1 MQKYLHICKKS
12 CTFAPKIGAR
22 MKADQHTEFK
32 RLWKDEFFRE
42 LSAFANSQ
50 GGTLYI
56 GMEDDGTVVGVRD
69 AKSLL
74 QDIPN
79 KIKNN
84 LGFLADV
91 DLKNEDGRE
100 YIAVHV
106 TPQENAISYEGKYYV
121 RSGSTAQELR
131 GPQLASFLM
140 QKAKLHWDALPR
152 PEAKLSDLDNEAWN
166 YFITTALEN
175 KRLNK
180 SAQTESQE
188 TVLHKLNLMTENGEL
203 TNAALM
209 LFGKDME
216 RWSPL
221 SAFRI
226 GRFGVNRADLIIH
239 DNIVCPLVLMPDAV
253 IDTLRTKYL
262 VSTIGY
268 EGLHRKET
276 LEMPEDGLREM
287 ICNAIIHRDYL
298 GTFIHMRVWADRIQ
312 LWNEG
317 TLPQSITIEK
327 LMEDHESMPR
337 NPLIAKVFYMMGFI
351 ENWGR
356 GYEKIRDAFEQA
368 HLQVPTFEQVRG
380 GFMATIQREVF
391 QKVQGGQGSAENVL
405 ESDQENGKESALNAQ
420 KWPEKWPE
428 KAQLI
433 IETISRNKS
442 VSIQQLEEQL
452 TIGHTTIKKI
462 LREMQVEGIIRRVGP
477 AKGGHWEIISTK

>member
-1 MQKYLHICKKS
+1 
-12 CTFAPKIGAR
+12 
-22 MKADQHTEFK
+22 MKEDQHTEFK

-56 GMEDDGTVVGVRD
+56 GVEDDGTIVGVKD

-74 QDIPN
+74 QDMPN

-91 DLKNEDGRE
+91 NLHCDEGKE
-100 YIAVHV
+100 YIAIYV

-131 GPQLASFLM
+131 GQQLASFLM
-140 QKAKLHWDALPR
+140 QKAKLHWDALTR
-152 PEAKLSDLDNEAWN
+152 PEAKLSDLDDDAWN

-180 SAQTESQE
+180 SAQTESKE
-188 TVLHKLNLMTENGEL
+188 TVLRKLNLMTEDGEL

-209 LFGKDME
+209 LFGKDIE

-226 GRFGVNRADLIIH
+226 GRFGVNQADLIIH

-262 VSTIGY
+262 VSTVGY

-287 ICNAIIHRDYL
+287 ICNAIMHRDYL

-327 LMEDHESMPR
+327 LMGDHESMPR
-337 NPLIAKVFYMMGFI
+337 NPLIAKVFYLMGFI

-356 GYEKIRDAFEQA
+356 GYEKIRNAFEEA

-380 GFMATIQREVF
+380 GIMATIQREVF
-391 QKVQGGQGSAENVL
+391 QKVQSGQITTGSTTPKTTPKTTL
-405 ESDQENGKESALNAQ
+405 KTTLKTTQ
-420 KWPEKWPE
+420 K
-428 KAQLI
+428 I
-433 IETISRNKS
+433 IELIRQDSKITID
-442 VSIQQLEEQL
+442 QMAMELGL
-452 TIGHTTIKKI
+452 TRDGINYNIKKLKKDGR
-462 LREMQVEGIIRRVGP
+462 LRRIKDDNGEHWDII
-477 AKGGHWEIISTK
+477 K

>member
-1 MQKYLHICKKS
+1 MSKIF
-12 CTFAPKIGAR
+12 CTFAPEIGAR
-22 MKADQHTEFK
+22 MKEDQHTEFK

-56 GMEDDGTVVGVRD
+56 GVEDDGTVVGVKD

-74 QDIPN
+74 QDMPN

-91 DLKNEDGRE
+91 NLQSKDGKE
-100 YIAVHV
+100 VVAIHV

-131 GPQLASFLM
+131 GQQLASFLM
-140 QKAKLHWDALPR
+140 QKAKLHWDALTR
-152 PEAKLSDLDNEAWN
+152 PEAKLSDLDDEAWN

-180 SAQTESQE
+180 SAQSESKE
-188 TVLHKLNLMTENGEL
+188 TILRKLNLMTEDGEL

-209 LFGKDME
+209 LFGKDIE

-226 GRFGVNRADLIIH
+226 GRFGVNQADLIIH

-262 VSTIGY
+262 VSTVGY

-287 ICNAIIHRDYL
+287 ICNAIMHRDYL

-327 LMEDHESMPR
+327 LMGDHESMPR
-337 NPLIAKVFYMMGFI
+337 NPLIAKVFYLMGFI

-380 GFMATIQREVF
+380 GIMATIQREVF
-391 QKVQGGQGSAENVL
+391 QKVQNGQSSAENTT
-405 ESDQENGKESALNAQ
+405 ESTLKSTLKSTPKSTLKGTR
-420 KWPEKWPE
+420 
-428 KAQLI
+428 KAIREI
-433 IETISRNKS
+433 IESNPNVTLDQIA
-442 VSIQQLEEQL
+442 EQL
-452 TIGHTTIKKI
+452 GLNPRGIDKHIKK
-462 LREMQVEGIIRRVGP
+462 LKTMGLLNRVDGNN
-477 AKGGHWEIISTK
+477 GGHWEIINDNE

>member
-152 PEAKLSDLDNEAWN
+152 PEAKLSDLNNEAWN
-166 YFITTALEN
+166 YFITTA
-175 KRLNK
+175 
-180 SAQTESQE
+180 
-188 TVLHKLNLMTENGEL
+188 
-203 TNAALM
+203 
-209 LFGKDME
+209 
-216 RWSPL
+216 W
-221 SAFRI
+221 
-226 GRFGVNRADLIIH
+226 
-239 DNIVCPLVLMPDAV
+239 
-253 IDTLRTKYL
+253 RT
-262 VSTIGY
+262 
-268 EGLHRKET
+268 
-276 LEMPEDGLREM
+276 
-287 ICNAIIHRDYL
+287 
-298 GTFIHMRVWADRIQ
+298 
-312 LWNEG
+312 
-317 TLPQSITIEK
+317 
-327 LMEDHESMPR
+327 
-337 NPLIAKVFYMMGFI
+337 
-351 ENWGR
+351 
-356 GYEKIRDAFEQA
+356 
-368 HLQVPTFEQVRG
+368 
-380 GFMATIQREVF
+380 
-391 QKVQGGQGSAENVL
+391 
-405 ESDQENGKESALNAQ
+405 
-420 KWPEKWPE
+420 
-428 KAQLI
+428 
-433 IETISRNKS
+433 S
-442 VSIQQLEEQL
+442 V
-452 TIGHTTIKKI
+452 
-462 LREMQVEGIIRRVGP
+462 
-477 AKGGHWEIISTK
+477 

>member
-1 MQKYLHICKKS
+1 
-12 CTFAPKIGAR
+12 
-22 MKADQHTEFK
+22 MK
-32 RLWKDEFFRE
+32 
-42 LSAFANSQ
+42 
-50 GGTLYI
+50 
-56 GMEDDGTVVGVRD
+56 D
-69 AKSLL
+69 ATSLL

-79 KIKNN
+79 KIKNS

-91 DLKNEDGRE
+91 NLLSKDGKE
-100 YIAVHV
+100 YVAVRV
-106 TPQENAISYEGKYYV
+106 NPQGNAISYEGKYYV

-131 GPQLASFLM
+131 GHQLASFLM
-140 QKAKLHWDALPR
+140 QKAKLHWDALTR
-152 PEAKLSDLDNEAWN
+152 PKAKLRDLDDEAWN

-180 SAQTESQE
+180 SAQSESKE
-188 TVLHKLNLMTENGEL
+188 TVLRKLNLMTEDGEL

-209 LFGKDME
+209 LFGKDIE

-226 GRFGVNRADLIIH
+226 GRFGVNQADLIIH

-262 VSTIGY
+262 VSTVGY
-268 EGLHRKET
+268 EGLHRNET

-287 ICNAIIHRDYL
+287 ICNAIMHRDYL

-327 LMEDHESMPR
+327 LMGDHESMPR
-337 NPLIAKVFYMMGFI
+337 NPLIAKAFYLMGFI

-356 GYEKIRDAFEQA
+356 GYEKIRNAFEEA

-391 QKVQGGQGSAENVL
+391 QKVQSGQMTTEKTTNNSVVNIAESIVENIAEKLSATQAQIVKIIWKHPKATALSISKEVGIAPRNVQVHL
-405 ESDQENGKESALNAQ
+405 MKLQAQ
-420 KWPEKWPE
+420 
-428 KAQLI
+428 
-433 IETISRNKS
+433 
-442 VSIQQLEEQL
+442 
-452 TIGHTTIKKI
+452 
-462 LREMQVEGIIRRVGP
+462 GIIRRVGP
-477 AKGGHWEIISTK
+477 DKGGHWEIIE

>member
-1 MQKYLHICKKS
+1 MSKIL
-12 CTFAPKIGAR
+12 CTFAPKFGVS
-22 MKADQHTEFK
+22 MKEDQHTEFK

-56 GMEDDGTVVGVRD
+56 GVEDDGTIVGVKD

-74 QDIPN
+74 QDMPN
-79 KIKNN
+79 KVKNN
-84 LGFLADV
+84 LGFLTDV
-91 DLKNEDGRE
+91 NLLSEDDKE
-100 YIAVHV
+100 YIAIHIL
-106 TPQENAISYEGKYYV
+106 PQENAISYEGKYYV

-131 GPQLASFLM
+131 GQQLASFLM
-140 QKAKLHWDALPR
+140 QKAKLHWDALTR
-152 PEAKLSDLDNEAWN
+152 PEAKLIDLDDEAWD

-180 SAQTESQE
+180 SAQSESKE
-188 TVLHKLNLMTENGEL
+188 TVLRKLNLMTEDGEL

-209 LFGKDME
+209 LFGKDIE

-226 GRFGVNRADLIIH
+226 GRFGVNQADLIIH

-262 VSTIGY
+262 VSTVGY

-276 LEMPEDGLREM
+276 LEMPEDGLREI
-287 ICNAIIHRDYL
+287 ICNAIMHRDYL

-317 TLPQSITIEK
+317 TLPQSITVEK

-337 NPLIAKVFYMMGFI
+337 NPLIAKVFYLMGFI

-356 GYEKIRDAFEQA
+356 GYAKIRDAFEQA
-368 HLQVPTFEQVRG
+368 HLQVPAFEQVRG

-391 QKVQGGQGSAENVL
+391 QKVQSAQITTGSTTL
-405 ESDQENGKESALNAQ
+405 KTTLKTTQ
-420 KWPEKWPE
+420 K
-428 KAQLI
+428 I
-433 IETISRNKS
+433 IELIRQDSTIT
-442 VSIQQLEEQL
+442 IDQMAMELGL
-452 TIGHTTIKKI
+452 TRDGVNYNIKKLKKEGR
-462 LREMQVEGIIRRVGP
+462 LRRIKDDNGERWDII
-477 AKGGHWEIISTK
+477 K

>member
-1 MQKYLHICKKS
+1 
-12 CTFAPKIGAR
+12 
-22 MKADQHTEFK
+22 MKEDQHTEFK

-56 GMEDDGTVVGVRD
+56 GVEDDGTVVGMKD

-74 QDIPN
+74 QDMPN

-84 LGFLADV
+84 LGLLADV
-91 DLKNEDGRE
+91 DLKNEDGKE
-100 YIAVHV
+100 YIAVYV

-131 GPQLASFLM
+131 GSQLASFLM
-140 QKAKLHWDALPR
+140 QKAKLHWDALTH
-152 PEAKLSDLDNEAWN
+152 PEAKLSDLDDEAWN

-188 TVLHKLNLMTENGEL
+188 TVLRKLNLMNENGEL

-209 LFGKDME
+209 LFGKDIE

-226 GRFGVNRADLIIH
+226 GRFGVNQADLIIH

-262 VSTIGY
+262 VSTVGY

-317 TLPQSITIEK
+317 ILPQSITIEK

-337 NPLIAKVFYMMGFI
+337 NPLIAKVFYLMGFI

-368 HLQVPTFEQVRG
+368 HLQVPIFEQVRG
-380 GFMATIQREVF
+380 GVMATIQREVF
-391 QKVQGGQGSAENVL
+391 LKVQSGQ
-405 ESDQENGKESALNAQ
+405 
-420 KWPEKWPE
+420 
-428 KAQLI
+428 I
-433 IETISRNKS
+433 
-442 VSIQQLEEQL
+442 
-452 TIGHTTIKKI
+452 TIGSTTPKTTPKTTRKALLEYIQEHPEATREEMATYLGITIDGVKYHIANLQKEGL
-462 LREMQVEGIIRRVGP
+462 LRRTKGRKEGL
-477 AKGGHWEIISTK
+477 WEIIV

>member
-1 MQKYLHICKKS
+1 
-12 CTFAPKIGAR
+12 
-22 MKADQHTEFK
+22 MKEDQHTEFK

-56 GMEDDGTVVGVRD
+56 GVEDDGTIVGVKD

-74 QDIPN
+74 QDMPN

-91 DLKNEDGRE
+91 NLLSEDGKE
-100 YIAVHV
+100 YIAIHIL
-106 TPQENAISYEGKYYV
+106 PQENAISYEGKYYV

-131 GPQLASFLM
+131 GQQLASFLM
-140 QKAKLHWDALPR
+140 QKAKLHWDALTR
-152 PEAKLSDLDNEAWN
+152 PEAKLNDLDDEAWD

-180 SAQTESQE
+180 SAQSESKE
-188 TVLHKLNLMTENGEL
+188 TVLRKLNLMTEDGEL

-209 LFGKDME
+209 LFGKDIE

-226 GRFGVNRADLIIH
+226 GRFGVNQADLIIH

-262 VSTIGY
+262 VSTVGY

-276 LEMPEDGLREM
+276 LEMPEDGLREI
-287 ICNAIIHRDYL
+287 ICNAIMHRDYL

-337 NPLIAKVFYMMGFI
+337 NPLIAKVFYLMGFI

-356 GYEKIRDAFEQA
+356 GYAKIRDAFEQA

-391 QKVQGGQGSAENVL
+391 QKVQGGQVTTDKTTDRTTESTTEWILRLIKENPRITN
-405 ESDQENGKESALNAQ
+405 SQIAA
-420 KWPEKWPE
+420 
-428 KAQLI
+428 I
-433 IETISRNKS
+433 IGITEDG
-442 VSIQQLEEQL
+442 VYY
-452 TIGHTTIKKI
+452 HTTK
-462 LREMQVEGIIRRVGP
+462 LRKDGIIVRKDGKQ
-477 AKGGHWEIISTK
+477 KGYWEIVNKYYGTTNY

>member
-1 MQKYLHICKKS
+1 
-12 CTFAPKIGAR
+12 
-22 MKADQHTEFK
+22 MKEDQHTEFK
-32 RLWKDEFFRE
+32 RLWRDEFFRE

-50 GGTLYI
+50 GGTHYI
-56 GMEDDGTVVGVRD
+56 GVEDDGTIVGVKD

-74 QDIPN
+74 QDMPN
-79 KIKNN
+79 KVKNN

-91 DLKNEDGRE
+91 NLLSEDDKE
-100 YIAVHV
+100 YIAIHV
-106 TPQENAISYEGKYYV
+106 LPQENAISYEGKYYV

-131 GPQLASFLM
+131 GQQLASFLM
-140 QKAKLHWDALPR
+140 QKAKLHWDALTR
-152 PEAKLSDLDNEAWN
+152 PEAKLIDLDDEAWD

-180 SAQTESQE
+180 SAQSESKE
-188 TVLHKLNLMTENGEL
+188 TVLRKLNLMTEDGEL

-209 LFGKDME
+209 LFGKDIE

-226 GRFGVNRADLIIH
+226 GRFGVNQADLIIH

-262 VSTIGY
+262 VSTVGY

-276 LEMPEDGLREM
+276 LEIPEDGLREI
-287 ICNAIIHRDYL
+287 ICNAIMHRDYL

-337 NPLIAKVFYMMGFI
+337 NPLIAKVFYLMGFI

-356 GYEKIRDAFEQA
+356 GYAKIRDAFEQA

-391 QKVQGGQGSAENVL
+391 QKVQSAQITTGSTTL
-405 ESDQENGKESALNAQ
+405 KTTLKTTQ
-420 KWPEKWPE
+420 K
-428 KAQLI
+428 I
-433 IETISRNKS
+433 IELIRQDSTIT
-442 VSIQQLEEQL
+442 IDQMAMELGL
-452 TIGHTTIKKI
+452 TRDGINYNIKKLKKEGR
-462 LREMQVEGIIRRVGP
+462 LRRIKDDNGERWDII
-477 AKGGHWEIISTK
+477 K

>member
-1 MQKYLHICKKS
+1 MSKIF
-12 CTFAPKIGAR
+12 CTFAPKFGAR
-22 MKADQHTEFK
+22 MKEDQHTEFK

-56 GMEDDGTVVGVRD
+56 GVEDDGTIAGVKD

-74 QDIPN
+74 QDMPN

-91 DLKNEDGRE
+91 NLQSEDSKE
-100 YIAVHV
+100 YIAITVQ
-106 TPQENAISYEGKYYV
+106 PQEEGISYDGKYYV
-121 RSGSTAQELR
+121 RSGSTVQELR
-131 GPQLASFLM
+131 GQELASFLM
-140 QKAKLHWDALPR
+140 RKAKNHWDSLPR
-152 PEAKLSDLDNEAWN
+152 PDAKLSDLDEEAWDF
-166 YFITTALEN
+166 FITTALEN

-180 SAQTESQE
+180 SAKTESQE
-188 TVLHKLNLMTENGEL
+188 TILRKLNLMTENGEL

-209 LFGKDME
+209 LFGKDIE

-226 GRFGVNRADLIIH
+226 GRFGVNQADLIIH

-262 VSTIGY
+262 VSTVGY
-268 EGLHRKET
+268 EGLYRKET
-276 LEMPEDGLREM
+276 LEMPEDGLREI
-287 ICNAIIHRDYL
+287 ICNAIMHRDYL

-317 TLPQSITIEK
+317 VLPPSITIEK
-327 LMEDHESMPR
+327 LMEEHESQPR
-337 NPLIAKVFYMMGFI
+337 NPLIAKVFYMLGLV

-356 GYEKIRDAFEQA
+356 GYEKIRDSFEQA
-368 HLQVPTFEQVRG
+368 HLQVPSFEQVRG

-391 QKVQGGQGSAENVL
+391 QKVQGGQVTTDKTTESTTESTTEWILRLIKENPRITN
-405 ESDQENGKESALNAQ
+405 SQIAA
-420 KWPEKWPE
+420 
-428 KAQLI
+428 I
-433 IETISRNKS
+433 IGITEDG
-442 VSIQQLEEQL
+442 VYY
-452 TIGHTTIKKI
+452 HTTK
-462 LREMQVEGIIRRVGP
+462 LRKDGIIVRKDGKQ
-477 AKGGHWEIISTK
+477 KGYWEIVNNG

>member
-1 MQKYLHICKKS
+1 
-12 CTFAPKIGAR
+12 
-22 MKADQHTEFK
+22 MKEDQHTEFK

-56 GMEDDGTVVGVRD
+56 GVEDDGTIVGVKD

-74 QDIPN
+74 QDMPN

-91 DLKNEDGRE
+91 NLLSEDDKE
-100 YIAVHV
+100 YIAIHII
-106 TPQENAISYEGKYYV
+106 PQENAISYEGKYYV

-131 GPQLASFLM
+131 GQQLASFLM
-140 QKAKLHWDALPR
+140 QKAKLHWDALIR
-152 PEAKLSDLDNEAWN
+152 PEAKLIDLDDEAWD

-180 SAQTESQE
+180 SAQSESKE
-188 TVLHKLNLMTENGEL
+188 TVLRKLNLMTEDGEL

-209 LFGKDME
+209 LFGKDIE

-226 GRFGVNRADLIIH
+226 GRFGVNQADLIIH

-262 VSTIGY
+262 VSTVGY

-276 LEMPEDGLREM
+276 LEMPEDGLREI
-287 ICNAIIHRDYL
+287 ICNAIMHRDYL

-337 NPLIAKVFYMMGFI
+337 NPLIAKVFYLMGFI

-356 GYEKIRDAFEQA
+356 GYAKIRDAFEQV

-391 QKVQGGQGSAENVL
+391 QKVQGGQVTTGSTTPKTTL
-405 ESDQENGKESALNAQ
+405 KTTLKTTQ
-420 KWPEKWPE
+420 K
-428 KAQLI
+428 I
-433 IETISRNKS
+433 IELIRQDSKITIDQMA
-442 VSIQQLEEQL
+442 IELGL
-452 TIGHTTIKKI
+452 TRDGINYNIKKLKKEGR
-462 LREMQVEGIIRRVGP
+462 LRRIKDDNGERWYII
-477 AKGGHWEIISTK
+477 K

>member
-1 MQKYLHICKKS
+1 MSEKS
-12 CTFAPKIGAR
+12 SIFAPKFSAM
-22 MKADQHTEFK
+22 MKEDQHTEFK
-32 RLWKDEFFRE
+32 RLWKDDFFRE

-56 GMEDDGTVVGVRD
+56 GVDDDGTVVGVKD

-74 QDIPN
+74 QDMPN

-84 LGFLADV
+84 LGFLAGV
-91 DLKNEDGRE
+91 NLLKDKDKE
-100 YIAVHV
+100 YIAIQVL
-106 TPQENAISYEGKYYV
+106 PQENAISYEGKYYV

-131 GPQLASFLM
+131 GQQLASFLM
-140 QKAKLHWDALPR
+140 QKAKLHWDTLTR
-152 PEAKLSDLDNEAWN
+152 PEAKLSDLDDEAWN

-180 SAQTESQE
+180 SAQSESKE
-188 TVLHKLNLMTENGEL
+188 TVLRKLNLMTETGEL
-203 TNAALM
+203 TNATLM
-209 LFGKDME
+209 LFGKDIE

-226 GRFGVNRADLIIH
+226 GRFGIDQADLIIH

-262 VSTIGY
+262 VSTVGY

-298 GTFIHMRVWADRIQ
+298 GTFVHMRVWADRIQ

-337 NPLIAKVFYMMGFI
+337 NPLIAKVFYLMGFI

-356 GYEKIRDAFEQA
+356 GYEKIRNAFEQA
-368 HLQVPTFEQVRG
+368 HLQVPKFEQVRG
-380 GFMATIQREVF
+380 GIMATIQREVF
-391 QKVQGGQGSAENVL
+391 QKVQTAQTTT
-405 ESDQENGKESALNAQ
+405 ESTTKTTTEKSVEKTPQ
-420 KWPEKWPE
+420 KTLQKTPQK
-428 KAQLI
+428 I
-433 IETISRNKS
+433 IELINKNANITTS
-442 VSIQQLEEQL
+442 EMANIIGIDRSNIARAIRKLQEQ
-452 TIGHTTIKKI
+452 
-462 LREMQVEGIIRRVGP
+462 GIIRRVGP
-477 AKGGHWEIISTK
+477 DKGGHWEVVENDN

>member
-1 MQKYLHICKKS
+1 
-12 CTFAPKIGAR
+12 
-22 MKADQHTEFK
+22 MKEDQHTEFK

-56 GMEDDGTVVGVRD
+56 GVEDDGTIVGVKD

-74 QDIPN
+74 QDMPN

-84 LGFLADV
+84 LGFLANV
-91 DLKNEDGRE
+91 DLKNEDGKE
-100 YIAVHV
+100 YIAVQV
-106 TPQENAISYEGKYYV
+106 TPQENAISHEGKYYI

-152 PEAKLSDLDNEAWN
+152 PEAKLSDLDDEAWN

-188 TVLHKLNLMTENGEL
+188 TVLRKLNLMTENGEL

-209 LFGKDME
+209 LFGKDIE

-226 GRFGVNRADLIIH
+226 GRFGVNQADLIIH

-262 VSTIGY
+262 VSTVGY
-268 EGLHRKET
+268 EGLHRRET

-337 NPLIAKVFYMMGFI
+337 NPLIAKVFYLMGFI

-356 GYEKIRDAFEQA
+356 GYEKIRDAFKQV
-368 HLQVPTFEQVRG
+368 HLQVPTFELVRG

-391 QKVQGGQGSAENVL
+391 QKVQGGQSSAENVL
-405 ESDQENGKESALNAQ
+405 ESDQENGKKSTLKSTPKNTLKSTLKGTRKSIVELIESNSDITLDQ
-420 KWPEKWPE
+420 ISEKLGKNPRGID
-428 KAQLI
+428 K
-433 IETISRNKS
+433 
-442 VSIQQLEEQL
+442 
-452 TIGHTTIKKI
+452 HIKN
-462 LREMQVEGIIRRVGP
+462 LRELGIIHRIGP
-477 AKGGHWEIISTK
+477 AKGGHWEIIE

>member
-1 MQKYLHICKKS
+1 MSKIF
-12 CTFAPKIGAR
+12 CTFAPKFGAR
-22 MKADQHTEFK
+22 MKEDQHTEFK
-32 RLWKDEFFRE
+32 RLWRDEFFRE

-56 GMEDDGTVVGVRD
+56 GVEDDGTIVGVKD

-74 QDIPN
+74 QDMPN
-79 KIKNN
+79 KVKNN

-91 DLKNEDGRE
+91 NLLSEDDKE
-100 YIAVHV
+100 YIAIHV
-106 TPQENAISYEGKYYV
+106 LPQENAISYEGKYYV

-131 GPQLASFLM
+131 GQQLASFLM
-140 QKAKLHWDALPR
+140 QKAKLHWDALTR
-152 PEAKLSDLDNEAWN
+152 PEAKLIDLDDEAWD

-180 SAQTESQE
+180 SAQSESKE
-188 TVLHKLNLMTENGEL
+188 TVLRKLNLMTEDGEL

-209 LFGKDME
+209 LFGKDIE

-226 GRFGVNRADLIIH
+226 GRFGVNQADLIIH

-262 VSTIGY
+262 VSTVGY

-276 LEMPEDGLREM
+276 LEIPEDGLREI
-287 ICNAIIHRDYL
+287 ICNAIMHRDYL

-337 NPLIAKVFYMMGFI
+337 NPLIAKVFYLMGFI

-356 GYEKIRDAFEQA
+356 GYAKIRDAFEQA

-391 QKVQGGQGSAENVL
+391 QKVQSAQITTGSTTL
-405 ESDQENGKESALNAQ
+405 KTTLKTTQ
-420 KWPEKWPE
+420 K
-428 KAQLI
+428 I
-433 IETISRNKS
+433 IELIRQDSTIT
-442 VSIQQLEEQL
+442 IDQMAMELGL
-452 TIGHTTIKKI
+452 TRDGINYNIKKLKKEGR
-462 LREMQVEGIIRRVGP
+462 LRRIKDDNGERWDII
-477 AKGGHWEIISTK
+477 K

>member
-1 MQKYLHICKKS
+1 MHISEKS
-12 CTFAPKIGAR
+12 SIFAAKFGAR
-22 MKADQHTEFK
+22 MKEDQHTEFK

-56 GMEDDGTVVGVRD
+56 GVEDDGTIVGVKD

-74 QDIPN
+74 QDMPN

-91 DLKNEDGRE
+91 NLLSEDDKE
-100 YIAVHV
+100 YIAIHII
-106 TPQENAISYEGKYYV
+106 PQENAISYEGKYYV

-131 GPQLASFLM
+131 GQQLASFLM
-140 QKAKLHWDALPR
+140 QKAKLHWDALIR
-152 PEAKLSDLDNEAWN
+152 PEAKLIDLDDEAWD

-180 SAQTESQE
+180 SAQSESKE
-188 TVLHKLNLMTENGEL
+188 TVLRKLNLMTEDGEL

-209 LFGKDME
+209 LFGKDIE

-226 GRFGVNRADLIIH
+226 GRFGVNQADLIIH

-262 VSTIGY
+262 VSTVGY

-276 LEMPEDGLREM
+276 LEMPEDGLREI
-287 ICNAIIHRDYL
+287 ICNAIMHRDYL

-337 NPLIAKVFYMMGFI
+337 NPLIAKVFYLMGFI

-356 GYEKIRDAFEQA
+356 GYAKIRDAFEQV

-391 QKVQGGQGSAENVL
+391 QKVQGGQVTTGSTTPKTTL
-405 ESDQENGKESALNAQ
+405 KTTLKTTQ
-420 KWPEKWPE
+420 K
-428 KAQLI
+428 I
-433 IETISRNKS
+433 IELIRQDSKITIDQMA
-442 VSIQQLEEQL
+442 IELGL
-452 TIGHTTIKKI
+452 TRDGINYNIKKLKKEGR
-462 LREMQVEGIIRRVGP
+462 LRRIKDDNGERWYII
-477 AKGGHWEIISTK
+477 K